1 MNQTEPRLVKWPFFL
16 GDAVLVGL
24 SYLIFAHHK
33 SPMTPWEM
41 AFFTASGA
49 LGAVLG
55 VLPFLLEYRALV
67 NLTSTQSLA
76 EAVAQIQ
83 KLDLVAGQI
92 SAATSQWQMV
102 QEQST
107 KTAGAAREIAER
119 MTAEANA
126 FGEFLQKANDG
137 EKANLR
143 LELEKLRRGEGE
155 WLQIIVRLL
164 DHTFALNQAAKR
176 SGQPALIEQ
185 LGNFQNACRDVAR
198 RVGLVAFVPAPA
210 DIFDPQCHQLA
221 DPQTQPPA
229 GAQVGETVAPGYTF
243 QGQLLRPALVALQ
256 PEAEIVEAPLVLKE
270 TETMLLEVDGKSASP
285 ALEEPNLL

>member
-24 SYLIFAHHK
+24 AYLIYAHHK
-33 SPMTPWEM
+33 APMTPWEM
-41 AFFTASGA
+41 AFFTASGG

-67 NLTSTQSLA
+67 NLSSTQTLA

-92 SAATSQWQMV
+92 SAATAQWQMV

-119 MTAEANA
+119 MAAEANA

-137 EKANLR
+137 EKATLR
-143 LELEKLRRGEGE
+143 LEVEKLRRAEGD
-155 WLQIIVRLL
+155 WLQIIVRML
-164 DHTFALNQAAKR
+164 DHTYALHQAAKR
-176 SGQPALIEQ
+176 SGQPGLIEQ

-198 RVGLVAFVPAPA
+198 RVGLVPFTPAPT
-210 DIFDPQCHQLA
+210 DIFNPQCHQLA
-221 DPQTQPPA
+221 DPQIQPPA
-229 GAQVGETVAPGYTF
+229 NAQVGETVATGYTY

-256 PEAEIVEAPLVLKE
+256 PEIGMVEALPEPKE
-270 TETMLLEVDGKSASP
+270 FVPLEVDGQRASP